1 MHERAL
7 NSLLSNGRLN
17 RMLSSENSIKGN
29 GLKHHELIDDLF
41 ETIFQNTNP
50 TGQIKRNLQISF
62 SKKINELITEEDL
75 KDVIKSKALSIKKKI
90 NKISDRKSRSA
101 NNDIIK
107 DHFNYLTFLTSED
120 I

>member
-7 NSLLSNGRLN
+7 NSLLSNRRLN
-17 RMLSSENSIKGN
+17 RMLSSENSLKGD
-29 GLKHHELIDDLF
+29 GLKYHELIDDLF
-41 ETIFQNTNP
+41 ETILQNTNP

-90 NKISDRKSRSA
+90 NKISNRKSRSA
-101 NNDIIK
+101 NTDIIK
-107 DHFNYLTFLTSED
+107 DHFSYIVFLTND
-120 I
+120 KD